1 MSGSPQRG
9 QYAVEAAVGNALDLL
24 LLPGEGAV
32 VLFADPQTGRY
43 FTSLPDGRFAL
54 SDSTDPRSAA
64 RLVVSRK
71 ACKALIRLRANATN
85 CYLKLRGFQS

>member
-1 MSGSPQRG
+1 MAGSPVRE
-9 QYAVEAAVGNALDLL
+9 QYAVERTEDNTLNLL

-43 FTSLPDGRFAL
+43 YTSLPDGRFVLAE
-54 SDSTDPRSAA
+54 STDPRAAA

-71 ACKALIRLRANATN
+71 VC
-85 CYLKLRGFQS
+85 LRGGYSCRRMF